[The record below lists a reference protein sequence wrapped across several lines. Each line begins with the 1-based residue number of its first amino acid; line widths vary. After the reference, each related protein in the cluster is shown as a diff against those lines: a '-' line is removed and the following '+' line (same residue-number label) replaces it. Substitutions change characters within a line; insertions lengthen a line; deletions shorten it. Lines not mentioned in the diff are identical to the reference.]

1 MESYSRAAMERVM
14 KVQDVILRAMAK
26 KIAWWQAAEILG
38 TATGTYGV
46 GGSATWKRGTTG
58 CSIGSGVSRR
68 DGGCR
73 WRRWRRCLRCGRRY
87 FDLNVEHFH
96 EKLGAEHGIELS
108 YNWVKQ
114 VLQGSESGGAGVQA
128 WSGSETARAS
138 APTGDAVAH
147 RREPAPVVSGR
158 ALVRPDRD
166 SGRRDHR
173 DLIRPT
179 VEEES
184 TATVMAGL
192 REVMERHGA
201 FCAPYSDRGS
211 HFWLTPKVGGQVYR
225 HRLTPGGRE
234 LHELGV
240 QMIPTYSPQARG
252 RSERNFGT
260 WQGRLPQEPRLH
272 KIARSGSCQCL
283 SARALHRRL

>member
-1 MESYSRAAMERVM
+1 LFDR
-14 KVQDVILRAMAK
+14 Q
-26 KIAWWQAAEILG
+26 
-38 TATGTYGV
+38 
-46 GGSATWKRGTTG
+46 RGKP
-58 CSIGSGVSRR
+58 SRR
-68 DGGCR
+68 
-73 WRRWRRCLRCGRRY
+73 WVPMATLEKVFALREEVFRSER
-87 FDLNVEHFH
+87 
-96 EKLGAEHGIELS
+96 GAFSREAGSRTRDRAELQ
-108 YNWVKQ
+108 NWVKQ